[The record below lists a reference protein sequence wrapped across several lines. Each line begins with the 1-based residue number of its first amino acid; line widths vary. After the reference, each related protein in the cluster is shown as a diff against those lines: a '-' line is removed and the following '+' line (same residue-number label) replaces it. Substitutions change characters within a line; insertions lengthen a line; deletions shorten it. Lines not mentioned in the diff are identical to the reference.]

1 MHFCPPATFQTQKL
15 MKLYEVEIVTE
26 HDETVVLEVMAN
38 SPRDAEQEAMRMV
51 EDGEVET
58 DGRQAIVA
66 SVI

>member
-1 MHFCPPATFQTQKL
+1 

-26 HDETVVLEVMAN
+26 NDETVVLEVMAN

-51 EDGEVET
+51 EDGEVQT